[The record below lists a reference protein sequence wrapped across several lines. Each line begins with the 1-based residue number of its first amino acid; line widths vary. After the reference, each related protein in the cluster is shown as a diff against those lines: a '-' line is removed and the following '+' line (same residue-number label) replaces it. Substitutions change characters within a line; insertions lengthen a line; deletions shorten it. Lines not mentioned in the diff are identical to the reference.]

1 MSDGSPVAVASPTPP
16 APLPTL
22 RFRLPGDWWAVSL
35 SDRDA
40 ALASAKRL
48 VRHRVGAQD
57 ERAALRARLLRDFGL
72 AIDEAIGGGGQQLLI
87 AIQIVDTIPL
97 PITIAVYLPE
107 LDLVPAVGT
116 RAEAVLDVL
125 EQGLDARGGADAERG
140 RVVAAGHPAIREHR
154 IRRIDAGGGDDRA
167 PLDTLV
173 ADYWLS
179 VPGHKR
185 FVLVS
190 VSTPFAELQEA
201 MLQFFDAIVRAAYWQ
216 SAEHP
221 G

>member
-1 MSDGSPVAVASPTPP
+1 MSDGSPVAVALSTPP
-16 APLPTL
+16 SPLPTL

-48 VRHRVGAQD
+48 VRHRVGTQD
-57 ERAALRARLLRDFGL
+57 DRAALRARLVRDFGL
-72 AIDEAIGGGGQQLLI
+72 AIDEATTGGGQQLLI
-87 AIQIVDTIPL
+87 AIQIVETVPL
-97 PITIAVYLPE
+97 PITIAVYLPD
-107 LDLVPAVGT
+107 LDLVPAIGT
-116 RAEAVLDVL
+116 RAEVVLDVL
-125 EQGLDARGGADAERG
+125 EQGLDAREGPDADRT
-140 RVVAAGHPAIREHR
+140 RVDAAGHPAIRENR
-154 IRRIDAGGGDDRA
+154 IRRIDAGGGNDRA

-173 ADYWLS
+173 ADYWLP